1 MHNLRMDKSIRI
13 VCADKGNLT
22 VVLKNDDFFSK
33 LESLIDSWSNIQI
46 KKDSTKSLDT
56 ELNKLLQSL
65 ADKKVSSN
73 LSDSEIKVLM
83 LNRKYLWKYKGSDPS
98 RPYLY
103 LFDQRS

>member
-46 KKDSTKSLDT
+46 KKDPTKSLDT

>member
-1 MHNLRMDKSIRI
+1 MDKSIRI

-22 VVLKNDDFFSK
+22 VVLNNDDYLSK
-33 LESLIDSWSNIQI
+33 QKSRINSGSNIQI
-46 KKDSTKSLDT
+46 KKDPTKSLDT